1 MTLITMTFALL
12 HLALGAT
19 STSAAAALQ
28 VEEPA
33 PPAPQSSG
41 RDAAVETDIA
51 VAPPGGFRLAPGSTL
66 SVDPR
71 LYRRDI

>member
-1 MTLITMTFALL
+1 MTLITTTIALL

-19 STSAAAALQ
+19 AAPATSVLQ

-33 PPAPQSSG
+33 PRVQRLSG
-41 RDAAVETDIA
+41 QEATVEAET
-51 VAPPGGFRLAPGSTL
+51 VVLPPGRFRLAPGSPL
-66 SVDPR
+66 SADPR